1 MATSEGD
8 PIPELGKELISVQG
22 PLASVDGVESLSFLS
37 VQEQYAEIVE
47 EAYHRE
53 KESKPRTKYFTEEPS
68 EVKAHILEVSPNL
81 PLGPIQIVKAAEPS
95 ITSIELT
102 PQFSVE
108 PKLAPLDH
116 HAGVDVGA
124 FHMSWREVRKMRQAE
139 TVDKYKQKLQK
150 EVDVSFLFCCL
161 HSSVFPSLLNTTSRL
176 VTCPIKLIIYISP
189 PRQQRNI
196 AQQCANCATSRPTS
210 STVLRTADLSSTESL
225 FSSHWRTFSSEHWML
240 DAGLT

>member
-1 MATSEGD
+1 MDKSH
-8 PIPELGKELISVQG
+8 VC
-22 PLASVDGVESLSFLS
+22 
-37 VQEQYAEIVE
+37 
-47 EAYHRE
+47 
-53 KESKPRTKYFTEEPS
+53 
-68 EVKAHILEVSPNL
+68 
-81 PLGPIQIVKAAEPS
+81 LGPIQIVKATEPS

-108 PKLAPLDH
+108 PKVAPLDH
-116 HAGVDVGA
+116 DAGVDVGA

-161 HSSVFPSLLNTTSRL
+161 HSSVFPSLPNAMSS
-176 VTCPIKLIIYISP
+176 CPTKLIIYISP
-189 PRQQRNI
+189 PRQQRVI
-196 AQQCANCATSRPTS
+196 APQCANCATPRSTS

-240 DAGLT
+240 DARLT

>member
-1 MATSEGD
+1 MRSKENTLVEVSRLATSEGD
-8 PIPELGKELISVQG
+8 PIPELGKELISLQG
-22 PLASVDGVESLSFLS
+22 PLASVDGVKSLSFLS

-68 EVKAHILEVSPNL
+68 EVKVHILEVSPNL

-108 PKLAPLDH
+108 PKLAPLEHD
-116 HAGVDVGA
+116 AGVDVGA
-124 FHMSWREVRKMRQAE
+124 FHMSWREVREMRQAE

-161 HSSVFPSLLNTTSRL
+161 HSSVFPSLPNAMSS
-176 VTCPIKLIIYISP
+176 CPTRLIIYISP
-189 PRQQRNI
+189 PRQQRVI
-196 AQQCANCATSRPTS
+196 APQCANCATPRSTS
-210 STVLRTADLSSTESL
+210 STVLRTADLSSTELL
-225 FSSHWRTFSSEHWML
+225 FSSHLENLFK
-240 DAGLT
+240 